1 MDLIPIAVI
10 GWLVTAACA
19 LALGVGAWLVIGLH
33 LAGTDV
39 RKHLAARVLDDSILF
54 GIWILGL
61 VGGIGLLRGK
71 SWSPAVVQM
80 FCWTLIALV
89 LLSAWQ
95 RWRAAPPPRNL
106 LLTSLLLFALPII
119 VFCGVSIVTL
129 RSEAVVGALG
139 G

>member
-1 MDLIPIAVI
+1 MDLLPLAVI
-10 GWLVTAACA
+10 GWLIVVACGIA
-19 LALGVGAWLVIGLH
+19 LAIGIWMVIGLH
-33 LAGTDV
+33 FSGPDAK
-39 RKHLAARVLDDSILF
+39 KHLASRVLDDTILF
-54 GIWILGL
+54 SIYILGL

-71 SWSPAVVQM
+71 SWSAAAVQL

-106 LLTSLLLFALPII
+106 LLVSLLLFVVPLI
-119 VFCGVSIVTL
+119 VFCVFSILTL
-129 RSEAVVGALG
+129 RSAPALGALG